1 MAQSKTRKSRWFHV
15 TDRSRQ
21 WEDFYRDRWSYDKTV
36 RTSHGVNC
44 SGSCSWEVFVKDGVI
59 CWELQKTDWPQ
70 INSETPNHEPRGCQ
84 RGISTSWY
92 VYSPVRP
99 KYPYVR
105 GALLDYYREERRKGL
120 DPVDAFG
127 AIVND
132 PLRAA
137 AYKAERGK
145 AGWRRVSWDE
155 ATELASAG
163 LIHTIKQWGPDR
175 IAGFSPIPAM
185 SMVSWC
191 AGMRLTSLLGASINS
206 FYEWYH
212 DNPHCQPKNF
222 GEQTDVHESADWY
235 QSTYWINMGTNL
247 PMTRTPDAHFASEFK
262 YKGGKMV
269 VFSPN
274 YSDVTKL
281 ADTWVQ
287 LKAGTDAA
295 ILAAMNHVVLKE
307 FFVDRQVPYFQ
318 EYVKKY
324 TSLPFLLKLEK
335 KGDHYVP
342 GRLVRAADLT
352 AHNEVENAEWKLVE
366 MDESGRTR
374 LPNGTLGFRWEEQ
387 HSGKWNLEQKDSQ
400 TGEEFDPALSLLG
413 MEDQRALTAFPDF
426 TGTFS
431 VDVGESDPDAVVG
444 QTMREVPVKKLVTAS
459 GEEVLVTTGFDLLC
473 AHMGVVRGLG
483 GEYPV
488 DYDDASQ
495 TYTPAWQEQ
504 ETGISREVTIR
515 IAREWAENAE
525 KTKGKSLI
533 IAGPGATHWY
543 HSDLYQRFGVL
554 LGALTGCHGVNG
566 GGWCHYVGTEK
577 IRNVAAVVGTIGIAR
592 DWHQPARVMN
602 STSYWYFHTDQ
613 WRYDGMQLDPIMV
626 PWASEMPKYNHSA
639 DMNAVAVRNGWLP
652 FQPALNKNPIEI
664 IKDAEATGATT
675 DEQIEQYV
683 VEKLKTGELRF
694 AVEDPDDSANFPRA
708 LMVWRGNLI
717 GTSMRGHMLALR
729 HLLGTHHN
737 ATAEPDAAEGMVKEI
752 EWRDGEKVPEGKLDL
767 LINVELRMVS
777 TSNYSDILLP
787 AAHWYEKSDI
797 TVTDL
802 HTFIHPFSAA
812 HDPAWETKSDWD
824 AFKLIAEKFSWLAEK
839 HFPEPVRDLVL
850 TPLATDTPDEY
861 AQPWGSIKDWKYGEV
876 EMIPGKTM
884 PKIQVVERDYKRVFE
899 MYTSLGPNANKNY
912 GVKGINYDI
921 SDFYEEM
928 KTDHRIGVT
937 DNGLPSLEKDVQV
950 AEVILKLSPETNG
963 ESAHKAWKAL
973 EERTGLEL
981 AQIVEGERDHSFKY
995 DDLISA
1001 PRRVLTSPHWSGLEP
1016 PGRTY
1021 SPWTVNVEH
1030 LVPWRT
1036 LSGRIDLYHDHQVYQ
1051 DLGEAF
1057 PVYKPPIDTTMTGVL
1072 DPSKIEK
1079 DSKIFR
1085 FLTPHGKWSIHSN
1098 FWDNLW
1104 MQRMFRGGQVV
1115 WLNPK
1120 DAEEVG
1126 IKDNEWLEAY
1136 SETGIVVARA
1146 AVSQQVSRGTAVM
1159 YHMSERNLN
1168 VPFSRLA
1175 RDRKLSDLRGG
1186 NNNAPTRI
1194 QMNPSFMP
1202 GGYAQ
1207 FSYGLNYWGTSPAER
1222 DMAIAIRKMPLG
1234 SDGKV
1239 IFREEQLKEY
1249 KDL

>member
-1 MAQSKTRKSRWFHV
+1 MAQTTKSRWFHV
-15 TDRSRQ
+15 TNRSRQ
-21 WEDFYRDRWSYDKTV
+21 WENFYRDRWSYDKTV

-105 GALLDYYREERRKGL
+105 GALLDYYREERLNGK
-120 DPVDAFG
+120 DPVEAFA
-127 AIVND
+127 AIAGD
-132 PLRAA
+132 PERSAH
-137 AYKAERGK
+137 YKEQRGK

-163 LIHTIKQWGPDR
+163 LIHTIKKYGPDR
-175 IAGFSPIPAM
+175 VAGFSPIPAM
-185 SMVSWC
+185 SMVSWS
-191 AGMRLTSLLGASINS
+191 AGARLTSLLGASINS

-235 QSTYWINMGTNL
+235 QSTYWIVMGTNL
-247 PMTRTPDAHFASEFK
+247 PMTRTPDAHFMSEFK
-262 YKGGKMV
+262 YKGGKVAVM
-269 VFSPN
+269 SPN
-274 YSDVTKL
+274 YSDVTKFS
-281 ADTWVQ
+281 DTWVQ

-295 ILAAMNHVVLKE
+295 FLAAMNHVVLKE

-318 EYVKKY
+318 NYVKKY
-324 TSLPFLLKLEK
+324 TSLPFLLQLEK
-335 KGDHYVP
+335 RGDKYVP
-342 GRLVRAADLT
+342 GRLLRAADLP
-352 AHNEVENAEWKLVE
+352 AHQGAENAEWKLVE
-366 MDESGRTR
+366 LDTQGRTR
-374 LPNGTLGFRWEEQ
+374 LPHGTLGFRWEQE
-387 HSGKWNLEQKDSQ
+387 HSGKWNLEHKDAD
-400 TGEEFDPALSLLG
+400 TGEEFDPALTLLG
-413 MEDQRALTAFPDF
+413 AEDSRALCTFPDF
-426 TGTFS
+426 TGTFN
-431 VDVGESDPDAVVG
+431 VDVGKSDPNAKVG
-444 QTMREVPVKKLVTAS
+444 ETTREVPVKRLVGTD
-459 GEEVLVTTGFDLLC
+459 GQEMLVTTGFDLLC
-473 AHMGVVRGLG
+473 AHMGVARGLG
-483 GEYPV
+483 GEYPS

-504 ETGISREVTIR
+504 ETGISRDVAIQL
-515 IAREWAENAE
+515 AREWAENAE

-613 WRYDGMQLDPIMV
+613 WRYDGMKLDPITV
-626 PWASEMPKYNHSA
+626 PWAKELPRYNHSA

-652 FQPALNKNPIEI
+652 FQPTLNKNPLEI
-664 IKDAEATGATT
+664 IKDAEAAGHTT
-675 DEQIEQYV
+675 EEQIQDYV
-683 VEKLKTGELRF
+683 VEQLRSGELRF
-694 AVEDPDDSANFPRA
+694 AVEDPDDPANFPRA

-737 ATAEPDAAEGMVKEI
+737 VSAEPDAAEGMVNEI
-752 EWRDGEKVPEGKLDL
+752 EWRDGQEVPEGKLDL
-767 LINVELRMVS
+767 LINVELRMIS

-787 AAHWYEKSDI
+787 AAHWYEKTDI

-824 AFKLIAEKFSWLAEK
+824 AFKLIAEKFSQLATK
-839 HFPEPVRDLVL
+839 HFPEKVRDLVI

-861 AQPWGSIKDWKYGEV
+861 AQPWGSTKDWKKGEV

-884 PKIQVVERDYKRVFE
+884 PKIQVVEREYHRVHE
-899 MYTSLGPNANKNY
+899 KYTTLGPNANKNY

-921 SDFYEEM
+921 TEIYEDL
-928 KTDHRIGVT
+928 KKDHRIGVNPK
-937 DNGLPSLEKDVQV
+937 NGMPTLEKDIHV
-950 AEVILKLSPETNG
+950 AETILQLSPETNG
-963 ESAHKAWKAL
+963 ESAHMAWEAL
-973 EERTGLEL
+973 EKRTGLEL
-981 AQIVEGERDHSFKY
+981 SSIVEGERDHAFRY
-995 DDLISA
+995 DDLVSQ

-1021 SPWTVNVEH
+1021 SPWTVNVEYD
-1030 LVPWRT
+1030 VPWRT

-1072 DPSKIEK
+1072 DMSKVEK
-1079 DSKIFR
+1079 DSKVFR

-1104 MQRMFRGGQVV
+1104 MQRMFRGGQVI
-1115 WLNPK
+1115 WINPK
-1120 DAEEVG
+1120 DADEIGV
-1126 IKDNEWLEAY
+1126 KDNDWLEAY
-1136 SETGIVVARA
+1136 SETGIIVARA
-1146 AVSQQVSRGTAVM
+1146 AVSQQVSRDTVVM

-1168 VPFSRLA
+1168 VPFSKLA
-1175 RDRKLSDLRGG
+1175 RERGLKDLRGG

-1222 DMAIAIRKMPLG
+1222 DMAIAVRKMPLEKN
-1234 SDGKV
+1234 GKV
-1239 IFREEQLKEY
+1239 IYREEQLDEY
-1249 KDL
+1249 KH